1 MLAQRSIDG
10 DKDKELWSVGTF
22 NADGFKE
29 ILLVGKYYNIEVK
42 TTRYDAGFAGI
53 FLGIK
58 KIILIFFS
66 YIEWVLHAN
75 RCERNA
81 SDYGAQSTNICS
93 NK

>member
-53 FLGIK
+53 FLG
-58 KIILIFFS
+58 
-66 YIEWVLHAN
+66 
-75 RCERNA
+75 
-81 SDYGAQSTNICS
+81 D
-93 NK
+93 

>member
-10 DKDKELWSVGTF
+10 DKDKELWSVGAF

-58 KIILIFFS
+58 KIILIFFQL
-66 YIEWVLHAN
+66 YRVGFTRQQMRAQCFRL
-75 RCERNA
+75 RCTK
-81 SDYGAQSTNICS
+81 YQYL
-93 NK
+93 